1 MRMIKSFVRLVTMTD
16 TRERILDTAERLFA
30 EQGYSGTSLR
40 TIIAEAQVNLA
51 AVHYYFRS
59 KEALLEAVFLRRAEP
74 ANQERLT
81 MLERCEREAGDAAP
95 DLEKVIEAFVA
106 PAFHTAYNP
115 ARGGPVFQ
123 ALVGRLYAE
132 GDILPRIVGMHFLP
146 LLGRFASALA
156 RALPDLPPDEL
167 FWRVHF
173 AMGATAQA
181 LRGTKDWEIFGGP
194 SRNGADSEIIMQRLM
209 SFLGAAFRAPLPRP
223 AEAQVESAVGQ
234 AR

>member
-1 MRMIKSFVRLVTMTD
+1 MAD

-30 EQGYSGTSLR
+30 DQGYSGTSLR

-74 ANQERLT
+74 ANEERLA
-81 MLERCEREAGDAAP
+81 MLERCEREAGGQAP
-95 DLEKVIEAFVA
+95 ELEKVIEAFVA

-123 ALVGRLYAE
+123 AMMGRLYAE
-132 GDILPRIVGMHFLP
+132 GDILPRIVAAHFLP
-146 LLGRFASALA
+146 MLGRFASALA

-181 LRGTKDWEIFGGP
+181 LRGTRDWDIFGGT
-194 SRNGADSEIIMQRLM
+194 SRNGADSEMIMQRLM
-209 SFLGAAFRAPLPRP
+209 TFLVAAFRAPLSTA
-223 AEAQVESAVGQ
+223 AEVSVPSAVGH
-234 AR
+234 ARFGHAR

>member
-1 MRMIKSFVRLVTMTD
+1 MSE

-40 TIIAEAQVNLA
+40 TIIAEARVNLA
-51 AVHYYFRS
+51 AIHYHFGS

-74 ANQERLT
+74 ANQERLV
-81 MLERCEREAGDAAP
+81 MLERCERDAGNNAP
-95 DLEKVIEAFVA
+95 ELEKVIEAFVV
-106 PAFHTAYNP
+106 PAFHTAYDP

-123 ALVGRLYAE
+123 ALMGRLYAE
-132 GDILPRIVGMHFLP
+132 GDILPRIVGTHFLP

-181 LRGTKDWEIFGGP
+181 LRGTKDWEIFGSP
-194 SRNGADSEIIMQRLM
+194 SRDWAGSELIMQRLVA
-209 SFLGAAFRAPLPRP
+209 FLGAAFRAPLPSE
-223 AEAQVESAVGQ
+223 AEVAVPSAAGQ
-234 AR
+234 AK

>member
-1 MRMIKSFVRLVTMTD
+1 MTD

-30 EQGYSGTSLR
+30 DQGYSGTSLR
-40 TIIAEAQVNLA
+40 TIIAEAGVNLA

-74 ANQERLT
+74 ANQERMA
-81 MLERCEREAGDAAP
+81 MLERCEREAGDNAP
-95 DLEKVIEAFVA
+95 ELEKVLEAFVA
-106 PAFHTAYNP
+106 PAFRTAYNP

-123 ALVGRLYAE
+123 SLMGRLYAE
-132 GDILPRIVGMHFLP
+132 GDIVPRIVGTHFLP
-146 LLGRFASALA
+146 LLGRFAGALS
-156 RALPDLPPDEL
+156 RALPNLPPDEL

-194 SRNGADSEIIMQRLM
+194 PRVGADSELIMQRLIA
-209 SFLGAAFRAPLPRP
+209 FLGAALRAPVPK
-223 AEAQVESAVGQ
+223 VSAHEKPEELEK
-234 AR
+234 

>member
-1 MRMIKSFVRLVTMTD
+1 MNE

-40 TIIAEAQVNLA
+40 TIIAEARVNLA
-51 AVHYYFRS
+51 AIHYHFGS

-74 ANQERLT
+74 ANQERLM
-81 MLERCEREAGDAAP
+81 MLERCERDAGNNAP
-95 DLEKVIEAFVA
+95 ELEKVIEAFVV
-106 PAFHTAYNP
+106 PAFHTAYDP

-132 GDILPRIVGMHFLP
+132 GDILPRIVGTRFLP

-194 SRNGADSEIIMQRLM
+194 SRDGADSEIIMQRLM
-209 SFLGAAFRAPLPRP
+209 AFLEAAFRAPLPRP
-223 AEAQVESAVGQ
+223 ADARIQSAAGQ

>member
-1 MRMIKSFVRLVTMTD
+1 MSD

-30 EQGYSGTSLR
+30 DQGYAGTSLR
-40 TIIAEAQVNLA
+40 TIIAEADVNLA

-74 ANQERLT
+74 ANQERLA
-81 MLERCEREAGDAAP
+81 MLERCENEAGENGPELRD
-95 DLEKVIEAFVA
+95 VIEAFVA
-106 PAFHTAYNP
+106 PAFQTAYDP

-123 ALVGRLYAE
+123 SLVGRLYAE
-132 GDILPRIVGMHFLP
+132 GDVLPRIVGTHFLP
-146 LLGRFASALA
+146 LLARFASALSK
-156 RALPDLPPDEL
+156 ALPALPPEEL

-194 SRNGADSEIIMQRLM
+194 SRGDAESEVIMQRLM
-209 SFLGAAFRAPLPRP
+209 TFLEAAFRAP
-223 AEAQVESAVGQ
+223 VSSVSAISCEEKQGSI
-234 AR
+234 AI

>member
-1 MRMIKSFVRLVTMTD
+1 MAD

-40 TIIAEAQVNLA
+40 TIIAAAQVNLA

-74 ANQERLT
+74 ANRERLEL
-81 MLERCEREAGDAAP
+81 LERCELEAGNAAP
-95 DLEKVIEAFVA
+95 ELEKVIEAFVV
-106 PAFHTAYNP
+106 PAFQTAYDP

-123 ALVGRLYAE
+123 SLMGRLYAE
-132 GDILPRIVGMHFLP
+132 GDTLPRIVGTHFLP
-146 LLGRFASALA
+146 LLSRFASALA

-194 SRNGADSEIIMQRLM
+194 KREGSDSELIRQRLVI
-209 SFLGAAFRAPLPRP
+209 FLGAAFRAPVTSAPLLEK
-223 AEAQVESAVGQ
+223 AEK
-234 AR
+234 

>member
-1 MRMIKSFVRLVTMTD
+1 MSD
-16 TRERILDTAERLFA
+16 TRDRILDTAERLFA
-30 EQGYSGTSLR
+30 DEGYSGTSLR

-74 ANQERLT
+74 ANQERMA
-81 MLERCEREAGDAAP
+81 MLERFEREAGDQP
-95 DLEKVIEAFVA
+95 LELEKVIEAFVV
-106 PAFHTAYNP
+106 PAFRTAYNP

-123 ALVGRLYAE
+123 ALMGRLYAE
-132 GDILPRIVGMHFLP
+132 GDIVPRIVATHFLP
-146 LLGRFASALA
+146 MLSRFASALA
-156 RALPDLPPDEL
+156 RALPELPPDEL

-181 LRGTKDWEIFGGP
+181 LRGTRDWEVFGGP
-194 SRNGADSEIIMQRLM
+194 SRERVDSELIMQRLM
-209 SFLGAAFRAPLPRP
+209 AFLGAAFRAPIATVAEVSLPAAAGR
-223 AEAQVESAVGQ
+223 SRRQ